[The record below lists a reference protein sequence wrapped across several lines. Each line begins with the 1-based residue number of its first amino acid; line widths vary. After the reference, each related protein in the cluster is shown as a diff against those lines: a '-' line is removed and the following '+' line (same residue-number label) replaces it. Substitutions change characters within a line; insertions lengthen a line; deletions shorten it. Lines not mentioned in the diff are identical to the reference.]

1 MIYSRYITDR
11 PGWRKKREADANTL
25 DIQDPDFTV
34 GDDKIMNL
42 KFDISLDL
50 NQLLNETQIQNDDF
64 SITVIWYLKN
74 L

>member
-1 MIYSRYITDR
+1 MIYSRHVHD
-11 PGWRKKREADANTL
+11 RKKREADANTL
-25 DIQDPDFTV
+25 NIQDPDFTV

-64 SITVIWYLKN
+64 PITVIWNLKN